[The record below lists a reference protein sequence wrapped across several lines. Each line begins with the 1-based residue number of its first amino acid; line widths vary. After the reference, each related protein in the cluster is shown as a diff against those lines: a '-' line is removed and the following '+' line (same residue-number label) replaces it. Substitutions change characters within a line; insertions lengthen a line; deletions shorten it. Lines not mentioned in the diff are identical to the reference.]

1 MVKIIE
7 LFTNLKT
14 HVFFLIIYRIIKKD
28 WSFLCFF
35 FSFFGWADG
44 AILFV
49 FSIRLKGFWV
59 FADGFFPI
67 LYWWLM
73 ISVRDLEHVASD
85 EEDVDEEEKRS
96 RRKSKKSGKV
106 VAREHKDQ
114 LQRLKEKVRYALL
127 SKDDMFC

>member
-1 MVKIIE
+1 
-7 LFTNLKT
+7 
-14 HVFFLIIYRIIKKD
+14 
-28 WSFLCFF
+28 
-35 FSFFGWADG
+35 
-44 AILFV
+44 
-49 FSIRLKGFWV
+49 
-59 FADGFFPI
+59 
-67 LYWWLM
+67 M

-114 LQRLKEKVRYALL
+114 LQRLKEKVRYALF